1 MRDPSCTGLLGMERP
16 SRIISQ
22 EFGRKYQ
29 KKLCTGT
36 TSSSKC
42 VRITLGMIMHELD
55 KYADVI
61 PRAWKGVGRA
71 AVIHSSSV
79 YWAASCYGQVD
90 ICLAFYG
97 TLILPAAPPTG
108 SKRCSMDATEVPYRL
123 MRDAMTSG
131 RFDTVIAG
139 LVPTLMDAMP
149 SPETDWWTRG
159 GTIREKKLLVF
170 TWGEACPQSVVD
182 KWARATIIEL
192 LVATE
197 YWLSLYCVRST
208 STRGDPAPVQ
218 YSIVSGCTVSAKRL
232 RPGGDAGMMIMS
244 GRMVTPGYVT
254 GTSLLGG
261 NEMPSKIAD
270 ATEHTATF
278 ETEDVVRLVT
288 RADNSYRLVECLGRE
303 GDLVKVGG
311 AFARIPALEDAI
323 GQHFGSGTKVII
335 VVGHEVPGGE
345 IHVVVRVGRECRLG
359 VPGAMAA
366 IRGVLPGLP
375 TRCIHIFVPG
385 AWIPTNAVT
394 GKVMKGELLSTVIPR
409 PPPLRLA
416 DDALLEDAPYREQ
429 YELGGSLLPKSVARS
444 KKALYVG
451 VPMHVV
457 LVSVISILA
466 SLCWN
471 NIGLARFSLGLV
483 AALMVYY
490 PLLDYVAIAMQSDT
504 SPAFGSSI
512 DTKDCL
518 ERMALSWAEVCT
530 SVLLWLESTIPYGEY
545 LFKTSFAAIRS
556 SPKADSP
563 IMLPC
568 QGPRAEAGGGVV
580 PPARRNAGTSAM
592 SGSAAEPKIIENAGF
607 ERATADGNGCSEV
620 ADPSAAKEGLGRTGI
635 HSTWK
640 GSRYQFVCESC
651 LWDKLQ
657 HVDVKPAGGDSRPP
671 VRRPPRTANQ
681 STEAV
686 NKDTAASDVEGH
698 IVSMLAS
705 LGGECPYVDEQSRGR
720 MLAGL
725 SSLSVVL
732 LSSKIAQKWNIKLS
746 PREVMAFTTLGD
758 LTNEVRKRIDEVEA
772 VSNTSRETTN
782 SYSGRP
788 PEYRINMFATHLWKR
803 APCDWLFE
811 YTDSDHPMTVTDIK
825 KALHILVDRHTVFRS
840 YPLDPLELQDCCK
853 EVLSLSSAAGIESA
867 WVRRA
872 VEACWPKVG
881 PRKGHSGSSVPIHT
895 KSFTSSKSESRASK
909 SLRELV
915 VRLKHTEAFMAPI
928 EFHILLPRGV
938 DKRKEAFRWFYVY
951 VRLTH
956 LFADGFCVA
965 PMAKELDHAFK
976 QVTRGEVS
984 PVAAC
989 GFPTLH
995 HRLSSAI
1002 RGNEAFIRLRQAM
1015 EIRRPS
1021 ADNRTRTLWL
1031 SRGTTRGLA
1040 AIAKELQVPTEIVI
1054 LAVVLISLGRAL
1066 EWDCIPLSL
1075 MRANRDEDADQSR
1088 MFGFFAEYADLG
1100 LIPCDYNTSL
1110 FGVIAQLQGRIQE
1123 NVNNTTGPR
1132 LYSTSLGDRPWTRKC
1147 FPITVNLITSL
1158 PQMDDL
1164 CVRHVS
1170 SYDRI
1175 ERNGEADG
1183 RGMRPIHLYIEESR
1197 YVSTSDTDWGI
1208 RMMLDWEWFPCSWL
1222 VKYVDR
1228 DLPAVIQ
1235 QLFER
1240 RAHRQWANEYF
1251 QTRE

>member
-1 MRDPSCTGLLGMERP
+1 
-16 SRIISQ
+16 
-22 EFGRKYQ
+22 
-29 KKLCTGT
+29 
-36 TSSSKC
+36 
-42 VRITLGMIMHELD
+42 
-55 KYADVI
+55 DVI

-90 ICLAFYG
+90 ICLAFHG
-97 TLILPAAPPTG
+97 TLILPAPPPTG

-123 MRDAMTSG
+123 MRDAMTLG

-149 SPETDWWTRG
+149 PPETDWWTRG

-218 YSIVSGCTVSAKRL
+218 YSIVSGCTVSTKRL

-288 RADNSYRLVECLGRE
+288 RADNSHNLVECLGRE

-444 KKALYVG
+444 KKAVYVG

-530 SVLLWLESTIPYGEY
+530 SVLVWLESTIPYGEY
-545 LFKTSFAAIRS
+545 LFKTSFAAVLAHMRWGTQIFLLIIVLMSFTWRHLLFWPTIS
-556 SPKADSP
+556 S
-563 IMLPC
+563 I
-568 QGPRAEAGGGVV
+568 EAGVYLCHNWRWNNWRPYLRNPLRLGCWYICCASSWLGKRSLRLSRIDKVVAESRLANYATVPRPAGRGRRRGGS
-580 PPARRNAGTSAM
+580 PR
-592 SGSAAEPKIIENAGF
+592 KK
-607 ERATADGNGCSEV
+607 ERWYQCDVRKCCRTKDNRECWFRESHGRWEWVETDNTRWKTKCSEV
-620 ADPSAAKEGLGRTGI
+620 ADPSAAKGGLGRTGI

-640 GSRYQFVCESC
+640 GSRYQFICESC
-651 LWDKLQ
+651 LWDELQ

-681 STEAV
+681 STEAM

-705 LGGECPYVDEQSRGR
+705 LGGECPYVDEQSTGR

-746 PREVMAFTTLGD
+746 PREVMVLTTLGD

-825 KALHILVDRHTVFRS
+825 KALHILVDRHAVFRS
-840 YPLDPLELQDCCK
+840 CPLDPLELQDCCK

-895 KSFTSSKSESRASK
+895 K
-909 SLRELV
+909 
-915 VRLKHTEAFMAPI
+915 
-928 EFHILLPRGV
+928 
-938 DKRKEAFRWFYVY
+938 
-951 VRLTH
+951 
-956 LFADGFCVA
+956 
-965 PMAKELDHAFK
+965 
-976 QVTRGEVS
+976 
-984 PVAAC
+984 
-989 GFPTLH
+989 
-995 HRLSSAI
+995 
-1002 RGNEAFIRLRQAM
+1002 
-1015 EIRRPS
+1015 
-1021 ADNRTRTLWL
+1021 
-1031 SRGTTRGLA
+1031 
-1040 AIAKELQVPTEIVI
+1040 
-1054 LAVVLISLGRAL
+1054 
-1066 EWDCIPLSL
+1066 
-1075 MRANRDEDADQSR
+1075 
-1088 MFGFFAEYADLG
+1088 
-1100 LIPCDYNTSL
+1100 
-1110 FGVIAQLQGRIQE
+1110 
-1123 NVNNTTGPR
+1123 
-1132 LYSTSLGDRPWTRKC
+1132 
-1147 FPITVNLITSL
+1147 
-1158 PQMDDL
+1158 
-1164 CVRHVS
+1164 
-1170 SYDRI
+1170 
-1175 ERNGEADG
+1175 
-1183 RGMRPIHLYIEESR
+1183 
-1197 YVSTSDTDWGI
+1197 
-1208 RMMLDWEWFPCSWL
+1208 
-1222 VKYVDR
+1222 
-1228 DLPAVIQ
+1228 
-1235 QLFER
+1235 
-1240 RAHRQWANEYF
+1240 
-1251 QTRE
+1251 